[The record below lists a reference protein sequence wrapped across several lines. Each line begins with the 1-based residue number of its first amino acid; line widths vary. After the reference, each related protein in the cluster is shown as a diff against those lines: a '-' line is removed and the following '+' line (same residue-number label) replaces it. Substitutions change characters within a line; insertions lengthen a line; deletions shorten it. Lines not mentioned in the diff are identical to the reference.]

1 MDGRCSLEAHRNGR
15 GGCGVQRAEVRSSR
29 TLTAAE
35 GCGSGR
41 VRDVAGEVREANQAW
56 GGGQCL
62 EDGEGSL
69 ESYLREKQNRP
80 VFSWFLAWQRRGIGR
95 RCVRWGVGVGRE
107 QEGRFLKPPVLR
119 PLLRGEE
126 SCETWPEQS
135 LDSASP
141 LKGTARLGHI
151 PAVAQCPWC
160 GHLAQHWCHLH
171 NSQSRCSLR
180 ARLHVR
186 NEVLEHTGTPVL
198 FHQGRCV
205 MRKCLKIERHLTGI
219 SVVGYSF
226 NSCWSHNLLF
236 PWHRR

>member
-171 NSQSRCSLR
+171 NSASPGAHWGLACMSETRSWSIPEHQCCFTRGGVSWENASKLR
-180 ARLHVR
+180 D
-186 NEVLEHTGTPVL
+186 T
-198 FHQGRCV
+198 
-205 MRKCLKIERHLTGI
+205 
-219 SVVGYSF
+219 
-226 NSCWSHNLLF
+226 
-236 PWHRR
+236 